1 MLYVLCFQIHWN
13 SRDSGLT
20 MLIFKQ
26 HYVYVNC
33 NFLSM
38 VCQCFFLKLFWNDLN
53 KTKVWLPSGNYRSN
67 WQLFTLVDSWEL
79 NGWIVL
85 ERLILSIPLKA
96 LHFCSFSLLDL
107 EESVLLLVYTRISLE
122 DRQLIRITV
131 ELCSLTQC
139 SCCSL
144 AVIAQS
150 KDVPYKHLLMK
161 QVYIVLKIILFLILQ
176 QIG

>member
-1 MLYVLCFQIHWN
+1 M
-13 SRDSGLT
+13 
-20 MLIFKQ
+20 
-26 HYVYVNC
+26 
-33 NFLSM
+33 
-38 VCQCFFLKLFWNDLN
+38 
-53 KTKVWLPSGNYRSN
+53 
-67 WQLFTLVDSWEL
+67 
-79 NGWIVL
+79 L

-122 DRQLIRITV
+122 DRQLIRIAV